1 MQLEFNEGLSFN
13 FGKKGK
19 IGKKVSKTRFLSSSS
34 SHTPAHYDENQ
45 HTCISRL
52 SPFCFCISLRQL
64 RWNFLETFVSFCS
77 FYLEQ
82 HFEQK
87 RVHYTS
93 KIAPHKFLYQLIC
106 CQFLLLLSF
115 LKFCFMGPRN
125 KTLTKSLSGCTRFC
139 LILWTVTI
147 KNNFQNVSFYVQRQC
162 FVIIKGVCW
171 YALKVWK
178 HFFAGTKSKEPKLTC
193 YEGQVLNH

>member
-34 SHTPAHYDENQ
+34 SLHIMMRINIHVYLGFPPFAFAFLSANFDE
-45 HTCISRL
+45 
-52 SPFCFCISLRQL
+52 
-64 RWNFLETFVSFCS
+64 NFLETFVSFCS